1 MYQRAKFAVRILC
14 IVLSG
19 ALCFLTTACGKTP
32 SSSPE
37 SSWDTGTASSSDQSE
52 NPSQSVAVP
61 ENQTSSDGSTTGNRP
76 SPSSKNAAPTRGR
89 HPHQPDNHCLD
100 RSPHLLAYRHHAKR
114 ARHVRSLPDR

>member
-19 ALCFLTTACGKTP
+19 ALCFLSTACGKTP

-37 SSWDTGTASSSDQSE
+37 SSWDTGTASSSDQSASPSSDQSE

-76 SPSSKNAAPTRGR
+76 SPSSKN
-89 HPHQPDNHCLD
+89 PHQPDNHCLD

>member
-19 ALCFLTTACGKTP
+19 ALCFLSTACGKTP

-61 ENQTSSDGSTTGNRP
+61 ENQTLSLIHISE
-76 SPSSKNAAPTRGR
+76 PTR
-89 HPHQPDNHCLD
+89 P
-100 RSPHLLAYRHHAKR
+100 
-114 ARHVRSLPDR
+114 